1 MPKLKFSLP
10 SYRHHKVSGHAIV
23 TLSGKDHY
31 LGPWQSESSKT
42 EYKRLLAEWIA
53 AGKTTT
59 AMGIES
65 RVGITVAELLT
76 AYLAE
81 AEVAYTKNGQPTS
94 HLHNIKDALIPLREL
109 YAKEPVAT
117 FGPLKLKAVRETVMK
132 RGLCRSTINKHIGT
146 IKRIFKWGT
155 ENELVPATVFHAL
168 QAVSGLRRGRSAAK
182 ESVPVKPVPEV
193 YVEAALLHVSAP
205 QVAAMVRLQ
214 QLTGMRPGEVTIMR
228 GCDLDMSGKVWTYTP
243 STHKTEHHGIERPI
257 YLGPKAQDIIKPFLK
272 SDLTAHLF
280 DPQDAMNAFYA
291 ERRRNRKTPMTPS
304 QRKRTKKS
312 HPKVTPM
319 DHYTSESYRR
329 AIARACEKADKIA
342 REQHPDAKPDD
353 VFVPA
358 WHPHQLRHNAATRLR
373 KEFGIEAAR
382 VVLGHRTAAV
392 TEVYAEMDQA
402 KASSIM
408 GRVG

>member
-1 MPKLKFSLP
+1 MRKPNVSVP
-10 SYRHHKVSGHAIV
+10 SYRHHKPSGQAVV
-23 TLSGKDHY
+23 TLNAKDHY
-31 LGPWQSESSKT
+31 LGLWQSDSSKA

-53 AGKTTT
+53 AGKATT
-59 AMGIES
+59 ATNIQS
-65 RVGITVAELLT
+65 CIGITVAELLT

-81 AEVAYTKNGQPTS
+81 AETAYTKNGQPTS

-117 FGPLKLKAVRETVMK
+117 FGPLKLKAVRETVVK
-132 RGLCRSTINKHIGT
+132 RGLCRSTINKHVGT

-193 YVEAALLHVSAP
+193 YVEAALLYVSAP

-329 AIARACEKADKIA
+329 AIARACEKADKVA

>member
-1 MPKLKFSLP
+1 MPKLTVSPP
-10 SYRHHKVSGHAIV
+10 SYRHHKASGRAVV
-23 TLSGKDHY
+23 TLNGKDHY

-59 AMGIES
+59 ATGIDL
-65 RVGITVAELLT
+65 RVGITLAELLA

-81 AEVAYTKNGQPTS
+81 ADVAYMKNGQPTS
-94 HLHNIKDALIPLREL
+94 HLHNIKDGIIPLREL

-117 FGPLKLKAVRETVMK
+117 FSPLKLKAVRETFVK
-132 RGLCRSTINKHIGT
+132 RGLCRSTINKHVDT

-155 ENELVPATVFHAL
+155 ENELVPAMVFHAL

-182 ESVPVKPVPEV
+182 ESVPVKPVPEI
-193 YVEAALLHVSAP
+193 YVEAALLHVSA

-243 STHKTEHHGIERPI
+243 STHKNEHRGIERPI

-272 SDLTAHLF
+272 SDLVTPLF
-280 DPQDAMNAFYA
+280 NPQDAVNAFHA

-304 QRKRTKKS
+304 QAKRTKKS
-312 HPKVTPM
+312 CPKVAPL
-319 DHYTSESYRR
+319 DHYTTESYRR
-329 AIARACEKADKIA
+329 AITRGCEKADKLA

-353 VFVPA
+353 AFILA

>member
-1 MPKLKFSLP
+1 
-10 SYRHHKVSGHAIV
+10 V
-23 TLSGKDHY
+23 
-31 LGPWQSESSKT
+31 
-42 EYKRLLAEWIA
+42 
-53 AGKTTT
+53 
-59 AMGIES
+59 
-65 RVGITVAELLT
+65 
-76 AYLAE
+76 
-81 AEVAYTKNGQPTS
+81 
-94 HLHNIKDALIPLREL
+94 
-109 YAKEPVAT
+109 
-117 FGPLKLKAVRETVMK
+117 
-132 RGLCRSTINKHIGT
+132 NKHIGT
-146 IKRIFKWGT
+146 INRIFKWGT

-182 ESVPVKPVPEV
+182 ESVPVKPVPET
-193 YVEAALLHVSAP
+193 YVEAAIVHVSA

-228 GCDLDMSGKVWTYTP
+228 GCDLDMTGKVWTYTP

-280 DPQDAMNAFYA
+280 DPRDAMEAFNA
-291 ERRRNRKTPMTPS
+291 ERRLNRKTPMTPS
-304 QRKRTKKS
+304 QAKRTKKS
-312 HPKVTPM
+312 RPKIAPL
-319 DHYTSESYRR
+319 DHYTTESYRR
-329 AIARACEKADKIA
+329 AIARACEAADKAA
-342 REQHPDAKPDD
+342 RNERPDAKPED

>member
-1 MPKLKFSLP
+1 
-10 SYRHHKVSGHAIV
+10 
-23 TLSGKDHY
+23 
-31 LGPWQSESSKT
+31 
-42 EYKRLLAEWIA
+42 
-53 AGKTTT
+53 
-59 AMGIES
+59 
-65 RVGITVAELLT
+65 
-76 AYLAE
+76 
-81 AEVAYTKNGQPTS
+81 
-94 HLHNIKDALIPLREL
+94 
-109 YAKEPVAT
+109 
-117 FGPLKLKAVRETVMK
+117 
-132 RGLCRSTINKHIGT
+132 
-146 IKRIFKWGT
+146 
-155 ENELVPATVFHAL
+155 
-168 QAVSGLRRGRSAAK
+168 
-182 ESVPVKPVPEV
+182 V
-193 YVEAALLHVSAP
+193 YVEAALLYVSAP

-329 AIARACEKADKIA
+329 AIARACEKADKVA

-392 TEVYAEMDQA
+392 TEVYAEMDHA

>member
-1 MPKLKFSLP
+1 MRKPNVSVP
-10 SYRHHKVSGHAIV
+10 SYRHHKPSGQAVV
-23 TLSGKDHY
+23 TLNGKDHY
-31 LGPWQSESSKT
+31 LGPWQSEASKT

-59 AMGIES
+59 ATGIES
-65 RVGITVAELLT
+65 QASIVVAELLT

-81 AEVAYTKNGQPTS
+81 AEIAYTKNGQPTS
-94 HLHNIKDALIPLREL
+94 HLHNIRDALIPLREL
-109 YAKEPVAT
+109 YATEAVAT
-117 FGPLKLKAVRETVMK
+117 FSPLKLKAVRETMVK
-132 RGLCRSTINKHIGT
+132 RGLCRSTINKHVGT

-155 ENELVPATVFHAL
+155 ENELVPATAFHAL

-182 ESVPVKPVPEV
+182 ESVPVKPAPEA
-193 YVEAALLHVSAP
+193 YVEAALVHVSA

-228 GCDLDMSGKVWTYTP
+228 GCDLDMTGKVWTYTP

-257 YLGPKAQDIIKPFLK
+257 YLGPKAQDIIKQFLK
-272 SDLTAHLF
+272 SDLAAHLF
-280 DPQDAMNAFYA
+280 DPRDAMEAFNA
-291 ERRRNRKTPMTPS
+291 ERRQNRKTPMTPS
-304 QRKRTKKS
+304 QAKRTKKS
-312 HPKVTPM
+312 RPKVAPL
-319 DHYTSESYRR
+319 DHYTTESYRR
-329 AIARACEKADKIA
+329 AIARACEAADKAA
-342 REQHPDAKPDD
+342 RNEHPDAKPED

>member
-1 MPKLKFSLP
+1 MPKLKFALP

-23 TLSGKDHY
+23 TLNGKDHY

-42 EYKRLLAEWIA
+42 EYQRLLAEWIA

-59 AMGIES
+59 AKDVES
-65 RVGITVAELLT
+65 RNGIIVAELLT
-76 AYLAE
+76 AYLVE
-81 AEVAYTKNGQPTS
+81 AEVAYMKNGQPTS

-109 YAKEPVAT
+109 YAKEAVAT
-117 FGPLKLKAVRETVMK
+117 FSPLKLKAVREAMVK
-132 RGLCRSTINKHIGT
+132 RGLCRSTVNKHIGT

-182 ESVPVKPVPEV
+182 ESVPVKPVPEA
-193 YVEAALLHVSAP
+193 YVEAALVHVSA

-257 YLGPKAQDIIKPFLK
+257 YLGPKAQDTIKPFLK
-272 SDLTAHLF
+272 SDLAAHLF
-280 DPQDAMNAFYA
+280 DPRDAMDALHA
-291 ERRRNRKTPMTPS
+291 KRRLKRKTPMTPS
-304 QRKRTKKS
+304 QAKRTKKS
-312 HPKVTPM
+312 RPKVTPL
-319 DHYTSESYRR
+319 DHYTTESYRR
-329 AIARACEKADKIA
+329 AIARACEAADKVA
-342 REQHPDAKPDD
+342 RQEHPDAKPEDE
-353 VFVPA
+353 FVPA